1 MRWQWVGSLGTSQV
15 EAVWG
20 ILWSVR
26 HAPRDAEE
34 AVAVCER
41 TKKVKSSKPRAAEE
55 SIVMEMSGKGRQRS
69 DLHSKN
75 RRCHDRKS
83 SETVHGNSFCCP
95 QKNGERTVCAVRNTL
110 LPGISAVWFQAGA
123 VAEKTDHA
131 SAFTRW
137 MIDDWADQLY
147 AGNALHGPRP
157 RMRAASSP
165 RERRPQSQGFW
176 GRIRR
181 VVWRQTLSTVC

>member
-55 SIVMEMSGKGRQRS
+55 SIVLGRGDNVQIFTQKTAGVMIES
-69 DLHSKN
+69 LLKLFMVTVSAAL
-75 RRCHDRKS
+75 RKS
-83 SETVHGNSFCCP
+83 GR
-95 QKNGERTVCAVRNTL
+95 RTVCAVRNTL

-147 AGNALHGPRP
+147 EGNALHGPRP